1 MRDHQAIAI
10 IAAVA
15 LGIPLLIFMILF
27 AGNSSINDGFGT
39 AVSLVFV
46 LGTFLTAYVFE
57 IKRIADLP
65 DATETSG
72 H

>member
-1 MRDHQAIAI
+1 MKDHQAIVI
-10 IAAVA
+10 LAAVA
-15 LGIPLLIFMILF
+15 VGIPLAIFMLLF
-27 AGNSSINDGFGT
+27 AGNTGINDGFGT

-46 LGTFLTAYVFE
+46 LGTFLVAYVFE

-65 DATETSG
+65 DTSEQPG